1 MDAWT
6 AFANKILAGEV
17 TGAGRELLVTGRLT
31 MISRG
36 SGNGFH
42 PICMDCCAYRAIGV
56 TSVVAARARLPSMQP
71 LQFGGGIRNGAEIVA
86 RADALAYDQGKA
98 ILSIDIKNA
107 FNTTR
112 LSIIYDGLLQAD
124 PSLLHYFR
132 WRYGNPSILCD
143 NTGATVATTRT
154 GVRQGDP
161 WGSLLFE
168 VAIRPSLQARLT
180 QLEEEHNAEH
190 PHDNIQSPGSVAAF
204 EDDTQA
210 RSDPRIIFQLAPLI
224 KDIFAIDGFI
234 VNESK
239 CKITG
244 AGITALPNDAPH
256 GFEIQE
262 SGTTALGFPIGNEQ
276 FRTATTRSKMEAM
289 APLLAA
295 LRLLTPRSAIL
306 LLSQCI
312 CHRPGFL
319 LRRASDLAL
328 VMPFARTFD
337 EKICLAVEDT
347 LRMDR
352 HDGARAR
359 IFLPRHLAGMG
370 IVRNAGMASEKGRL
384 ISRLALTEFLGQ
396 FYPNELTNLQL
407 QHNFWL
413 DIQLGQEEDLGHLT
427 DIPTSTIAAMTF
439 RSSKAILAL
448 GKRTADT
455 IALTALADNGQL
467 QTAANL
473 LSYSAS
479 NFSFRFS
486 TTGID

>member
-1 MDAWT
+1 MSR
-6 AFANKILAGEV
+6 IL
-17 TGAGRELLVTGRLT
+17 
-31 MISRG
+31 
-36 SGNGFH
+36 NYN
-42 PICMDCCAYRAIGV
+42 C
-56 TSVVAARARLPSMQP
+56 
-71 LQFGGGIRNGAEIVA
+71 
-86 RADALAYDQGKA
+86 
-98 ILSIDIKNA
+98 
-107 FNTTR
+107 
-112 LSIIYDGLLQAD
+112 
-124 PSLLHYFR
+124 
-132 WRYGNPSILCD
+132 
-143 NTGATVATTRT
+143 
-154 GVRQGDP
+154 
-161 WGSLLFE
+161 
-168 VAIRPSLQARLT
+168 
-180 QLEEEHNAEH
+180 
-190 PHDNIQSPGSVAAF
+190 
-204 EDDTQA
+204 
-210 RSDPRIIFQLAPLI
+210 
-224 KDIFAIDGFI
+224 
-234 VNESK
+234 
-239 CKITG
+239 
-244 AGITALPNDAPH
+244 
-256 GFEIQE
+256 
-262 SGTTALGFPIGNEQ
+262 
-276 FRTATTRSKMEAM
+276 
-289 APLLAA
+289 
-295 LRLLTPRSAIL
+295 
-306 LLSQCI
+306 
-312 CHRPGFL
+312 PGFL
-319 LRRASDLAL
+319 LRTASDLAL
-328 VMPFARTFD
+328 VMPSARTFD

>member
-17 TGAGRELLVTGRLT
+17 TGTGREFLVTGRLT
-31 MISRG
+31 MISKG
-36 SGNGFH
+36 SGNGFR
-42 PICMDCCAYRAIGV
+42 PICMDCCAYRTIGA
-56 TSVVAARARLPSMQP
+56 TSVVAAHARLPSMQP
-71 LQFGGGIRNGAEIVA
+71 LHFGGGIRNGAKIIA

-124 PSLLHYFR
+124 LSLLHYFR
-132 WRYGNPSILCD
+132 WRYGNPSTLRD

-168 VAIRPSLQARLT
+168 IAIQPSLRCLQAHLT
-180 QLEEEHNAEH
+180 HLEEEHNAEH
-190 PHDNIQSPGSVAAF
+190 PHDNIQSSGSVAAF

-210 RSDPRIIFQLAPLI
+210 RSDPTIIFQLAPLI
-224 KDIFAIDGFI
+224 KDIFAIDGFT
-234 VNESK
+234 VDESK

-244 AGITALPNDAPH
+244 AGITTLPNDAPH

-262 SGTTALGFPIGNEQ
+262 SGTTALGIPIGNEH

-289 APLLAA
+289 APPLAA

-319 LRRASDLAL
+319 LKTASDLAL
-328 VMPFARTFD
+328 KDLRR
-337 EKICLAVEDT
+337 ED
-347 LRMDR
+347 
-352 HDGARAR
+352 
-359 IFLPRHLAGMG
+359 LPRG
-370 IVRNAGMASEKGRL
+370 
-384 ISRLALTEFLGQ
+384 
-396 FYPNELTNLQL
+396 
-407 QHNFWL
+407 
-413 DIQLGQEEDLGHLT
+413 
-427 DIPTSTIAAMTF
+427 
-439 RSSKAILAL
+439 
-448 GKRTADT
+448 
-455 IALTALADNGQL
+455 
-467 QTAANL
+467 
-473 LSYSAS
+473 
-479 NFSFRFS
+479 
-486 TTGID
+486 